1 MEGNKTTFIDV
12 ICNHAM
18 VEIADLRLENDIN
31 ISPARF
37 FRKMALYMIQA
48 IPRFNRPP
56 EAREWLKFTAPVY
69 DDYDYTVPGDYVSGN
84 MTIETGM
91 TGFDMASVIKIQPN
105 GTGTY
110 DFISIPGA
118 QYNAET
124 GDVVVPNAY
133 VNNGDHFSV
142 DFYTDGYFDRE
153 LGYDMKD
160 ILGLLIQYVWECRF
174 ANDFLLQQPKIKD
187 RSFDVGNEANHM
199 RASTERMKYLSE
211 RNNQRL
217 KAFEQSVAYR
227 NTVLEGSTSTGYTY
241 APENT

>member
-18 VEIADLRLENDIN
+18 VEIADLRLENDMN

-56 EAREWLKFTAPVY
+56 EARGWLKFTAPVY
-69 DDYDYTVPGDYVSGN
+69 DDYDYTVSGDYSSGDL
-84 MTIETGM
+84 TIETGM
-91 TGFDMASVIKIQPN
+91 KGYDVVSAIKIQPN
-105 GTGTY
+105 GTGVY
-110 DFISIPGA
+110 DFIPIPGMT
-118 QYNAET
+118 YDAET
-124 GDVVVPNAY
+124 GDVVIPD
-133 VNNGDHFSV
+133 GSV
-142 DFYTDGYFDRE
+142 SANDNIAIDFYTDGYFDRE

-160 ILGLLIQYVWECRF
+160 ILGMLIQYVWECRF
-174 ANDFLLQQPKIKD
+174 ANNFLLQQPKIKD

-211 RNNQRL
+211 RINQRL
-217 KAFEQSVAYR
+217 KSFEQNVVYR
-227 NTVLEGSTSTGYTY
+227 NTVIEGNGGNVSYS
-241 APENT
+241 PENT

>member
-1 MEGNKTTFIDV
+1 VEGNKTTFIDV

-18 VEIADLRLENDIN
+18 VEIADLRLENDMN

-84 MTIETGM
+84 LTIETGM
-91 TGFDMASVIKIQPN
+91 KGYDVVSAIKIQPN
-105 GTGTY
+105 GTGVY
-110 DFISIPGA
+110 DFIPLSGMT
-118 QYNAET
+118 YDAET
-124 GDVVVPNAY
+124 GNVTIPE
-133 VNNGDHFSV
+133 GSV
-142 DFYTDGYFDRE
+142 SADDNIAIDFYTDGYFDRE
-153 LGYDMKD
+153 LGFDMKD

-217 KAFEQSVAYR
+217 KAFEQNVAYR

>member
-18 VEIADLRLENDIN
+18 VEIADLRLENDMN

-37 FRKMALYMIQA
+37 FRKMALYTIQA

-69 DDYDYTVPGDYVSGN
+69 DDYDYAVPNDYVSGDLA
-84 MTIETGM
+84 IETGM
-91 TGFDMASVIKIQPN
+91 KGYDIISAIKIVPN
-105 GTGTY
+105 GTGVY
-110 DFISIPGA
+110 DFIPVVGIT
-118 QYNAET
+118 YDAET
-124 GDVVVPNAY
+124 GVVVIPD
-133 VNNGDHFSV
+133 GSV
-142 DFYTDGYFDRE
+142 SADDNIAIDFYTDGYFDRE
-153 LGYDMKD
+153 LGFDMKD

-217 KAFEQSVAYR
+217 KSFEQSVAYR
-227 NTVLEGSTSTGYTY
+227 NTILEGNNGAAYTY

>member
-18 VEIADLRLENDIN
+18 VEIADLRLENDMN

-69 DDYDYTVPGDYVSGN
+69 DDYDYTVPGDYSSGDL
-84 MTIETGM
+84 TIETGM

-110 DFISIPGA
+110 DFISIPVA

-133 VNNGDHFSV
+133 VWWV
-142 DFYTDGYFDRE
+142 
-153 LGYDMKD
+153 
-160 ILGLLIQYVWECRF
+160 
-174 ANDFLLQQPKIKD
+174 
-187 RSFDVGNEANHM
+187 
-199 RASTERMKYLSE
+199 
-211 RNNQRL
+211 
-217 KAFEQSVAYR
+217 
-227 NTVLEGSTSTGYTY
+227 
-241 APENT
+241 

>member
-1 MEGNKTTFIDV
+1 MGTSFIDV

-18 VEIADLRLENDIN
+18 VEISDLRLENDMN

-37 FRKMALYMIQA
+37 FRKMALYTIQA

-69 DDYDYTVPGDYVSGN
+69 DDYDYTVPGDYSSGDL
-84 MTIETGM
+84 TIETGM

-105 GTGTY
+105 GTGVY
-110 DFISIPGA
+110 DFIPIPGME
-118 QYNAET
+118 YDAET
-124 GDVVVPNAY
+124 GNVTIPE
-133 VNNGDHFSV
+133 GSV
-142 DFYTDGYFDRE
+142 SADDNIAIDFYTDGYFDRE

-174 ANDFLLQQPKIKD
+174 ANDFLLQQQKIKD

-217 KAFEQSVAYR
+217 KAFEQNVAYR
-227 NTVLEGSTSTGYTY
+227 NTVIEGNGGSISYS
-241 APENT
+241 PENT